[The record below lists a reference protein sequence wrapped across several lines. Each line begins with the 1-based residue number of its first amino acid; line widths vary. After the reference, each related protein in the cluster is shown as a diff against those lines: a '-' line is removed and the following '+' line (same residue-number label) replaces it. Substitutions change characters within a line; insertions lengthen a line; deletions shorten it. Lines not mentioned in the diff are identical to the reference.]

1 MRKYLKNMNDQLKSL
16 LSGVYL
22 LFLFVVVGCT
32 NSDDL
37 RKQVS
42 DFMSHPIH
50 IPYDQLE
57 KRYCSMFS
65 DSTESHKSIKMV
77 HYLDS
82 IHCTNCEINRMA
94 KIDVRKRDLYP
105 DVEFVFIIKTEPSEI
120 DHIYKLLCQSRIIS
134 PVYLDTL
141 NSFISANPHIPK
153 SKKFHSF
160 VMNDKDSVLMVGL
173 PFSTNRMETLFM
185 KIVDDNK

>member
-1 MRKYLKNMNDQLKSL
+1 MSNQLKL
-16 LSGVYL
+16 LLFVSYCM
-22 LFLFVVVGCT
+22 FLFVVTSCVR
-32 NSDDL
+32 SDEIK
-37 RKQVS
+37 KQASEFV
-42 DFMSHPIH
+42 SHPIH

-77 HYLDS
+77 YYLDS
-82 IHCTNCEINRMA
+82 VSCTNCEINRMA

-105 DVEFVFIIKTEPSEI
+105 DVEFIFIVKTDPAKI
-120 DHIYKLLCQSRIIS
+120 DQIYSTLCNSRIIS

-141 NSFISANPHIPK
+141 NSFISANPHIPN
-153 SKKFHSF
+153 SRKFHSF

-173 PFSTNRMETLFM
+173 PFSTKRMETLFAR
-185 KIVDDNK
+185 IVENNK